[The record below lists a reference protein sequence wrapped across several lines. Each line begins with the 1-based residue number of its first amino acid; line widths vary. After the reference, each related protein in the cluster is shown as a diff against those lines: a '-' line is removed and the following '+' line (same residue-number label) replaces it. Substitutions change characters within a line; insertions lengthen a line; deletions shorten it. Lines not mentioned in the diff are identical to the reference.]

1 MASNRWQR
9 AVTALC
15 VASFLLTSCTSL
27 QPVSIP
33 SGASPPSLP
42 AVNPGDTV
50 IVTTKALQRKKF
62 VVTTVEADAL
72 VGKDVR
78 VAYADMTTLEV
89 QRIRKG
95 ATTALVVGVIF
106 VVLSIVAAAEGS
118 KALGDAIGGI
128 STP

>member
-1 MASNRWQR
+1 MAASRWQR
-9 AVTALC
+9 AIALLC
-15 VASFLLTSCTSL
+15 ATSLVLSSCMSL

-33 SGASPPSLP
+33 SGESPPSLP

-62 VVTTVEADAL
+62 VITSVEADAL
-72 VGKDVR
+72 VGKNVR

-95 ATTALVVGVIF
+95 ATTALVIGVAF
-106 VVLSIVAAAEGS
+106 VVLSIVAAAT
-118 KALGDAIGGI
+118 ATDAVGDAIEGLAN
-128 STP
+128 P

>member
-1 MASNRWQR
+1 MAANWWQR

-15 VASFLLTSCTSL
+15 VTSFLLTSCTSL
-27 QPVSIP
+27 QPVTIP
-33 SGASPPSLP
+33 SGESPPSLP

-62 VVTTVEADAL
+62 VVSSVEADAL

-78 VAYADMTTLEV
+78 VAYADMTALEV

-95 ATTALVVGVIF
+95 ATTALVVVAF
-106 VVLSIVAAAEGS
+106 LAVLSIVAATQADDAVE
-118 KALGDAIGGI
+118 DAID
-128 STP
+128 SL